1 MASDAKRRE
10 PMSEEIMNDDKFKEM
25 AAHEEATT
33 KDVVGPMAISPE
45 LLAAEPK
52 KKRAYNRKPKV
63 VAPVAEVVEERTWHC
78 STCREDIPDSTVMKI
93 GAGENRYAVFCPMC
107 QRSFGFEDKV
117 MHETVAGWI
126 KNNPT
131 GK

>member
-1 MASDAKRRE
+1 
-10 PMSEEIMNDDKFKEM
+10 MNDDTFKEM

-33 KDVVGPMAISPE
+33 KDVTGPLAISPE
-45 LLAAEPK
+45 LLAAPK
-52 KKRAYNRKPKV
+52 KKRAYNRKVKPV
-63 VAPVAEVVEERTWHC
+63 AVAPVVVQPEAEREWYC
-78 STCREDIPDSTVMKI
+78 ATCRETISDRQVMRM
-93 GAGENRYAVFCPMC
+93 GAGDNRFAVFCPTC
-107 QRSFGFEDKV
+107 QKSFGFEDKI